1 MFIFF
6 LLARVMIVP
15 SMMLP
20 NIGLIEL
27 SAGLNTLWVF
37 IVLRLLS
44 PVAAINVLAISGKFL
59 LNNKLVMEKLK
70 VLIDWL
76 KSLPL
81 WLRLVLLLALAVAGA
96 WSLSSCANTKA
107 VVRASSENTT
117 ASVTITTNN
126 PTTVNVTNKQ
136 DTIGL
141 NFNPKR

>member
-1 MFIFF
+1 MEN
-6 LLARVMIVP
+6 LKK
-15 SMMLP
+15 
-20 NIGLIEL
+20 
-27 SAGLNTLWVF
+27 
-37 IVLRLLS
+37 LLS
-44 PVAAINVLAISGKFL
+44 
-59 LNNKLVMEKLK
+59 
-70 VLIDWL
+70 WL

-81 WLRLVLLLALAVAGA
+81 WLRLVVLLALSVAVA

-141 NFNPKR
+141 NFNPRK